1 MEAKR
6 LLDVLDKQL
15 AHHPYVAGEEYT
27 IADMAHLAVVRQRG
41 ASQGMSMMQ
50 RSFWMPEVIKH
61 CNAGRTGSRT
71 SGGKRGI
78 VQPDQRPIERTAS
91 RTP

>member
-27 IADMAHLAVVRQRG
+27 IADMAIWPWFGNVVLG
-41 ASQGMSMMQ
+41 NVYDAAE
-50 RSFWMPEVIKH
+50 FLTPEVIKTY
-61 CNAGRTGSRT
+61 NAGETGSRT
-71 SGGKRGI
+71 SGGKAGAHC
-78 VQPDQRPIERTAS
+78 QPDQRPIERTAS